1 MTVFFDDLFPLFHNT
16 QIDTHL
22 IGGQNRTANCRCAR
36 DLFIWRPSCC
46 ACFLSILYTTLLLH
60 HLSLF
65 WLLLMWGGEL
75 HSVAKK
81 KCRCVMVVIA
91 VVCIDQSIK
100 RDLKRQFLFSFS
112 SFLYISPWHEFYP
125 LFCLSFTLN
134 SVWCVAIDS
143 GKEEEEFH
151 LQPKVSVRQE
161 PGGSVGGRFRPRT

>member
-1 MTVFFDDLFPLFHNT
+1 MFPLDIIYNSFASSSFSLLALV
-16 QIDTHL
+16 DVR
-22 IGGQNRTANCRCAR
+22 GGTALGRK
-36 DLFIWRPSCC
+36 
-46 ACFLSILYTTLLLH
+46 
-60 HLSLF
+60 
-65 WLLLMWGGEL
+65 
-75 HSVAKK
+75 KK